1 MRQMEFCRKE
11 TRLSEEAPCTIIYF
25 VTIDELTD
33 MASGIQLETYGV
45 GITIYERGQTAY
57 IPNVTFSKTA
67 VLKLSELL
75 SENLVTPATI
85 GDVVED
91 WLCA

>member
-1 MRQMEFCRKE
+1 MEYCRKE
-11 TRLSEEAPCTIIYF
+11 SILSEDTPSTIIYF

-33 MASGIQLETYGV
+33 AASGVELETYGV
-45 GITIYERGQTAY
+45 GITICQRNETVY

-75 SENLVTPATI
+75 AENLVTPATI